1 MDRDSSPEYKTP
13 PEEISETFSAAS
25 AANTK
30 AEKETQRTDAEILRA
45 RRYADVE
52 VQRALAEV
60 QRARQSADVEVQRAL
75 AEVQRARQ
83 SADAEVQR
91 APNAAIQEAHAA
103 KQNAEE
109 NKQRAQE
116 NGKKARKEGEKLREK
131 LELEKE
137 RSRRTTFGELLQ
149 HCHTIFSAP
158 LKVEELTRCTKGKI
172 PQPKGKY
179 CPLKFEHWE
188 DCDTEQQKIYQ
199 SVRKY
204 LEPPGSAALRLFTSR
219 LGLESMG
226 EYFGRPISSERD
238 VEALERFTVESQVHK
253 IITELCNIPA
263 ARGKFHLGTGV
274 RFDSHANCLD
284 DVEADR
290 EQDWTAEKD
299 KEPSNCQNPRPDQY
313 CIYQVDGDNDNLIMT
328 VEYKPPHKLPVET
341 IRLGL
346 HPMDFWKDIVNTRK
360 IPTGQE
366 DKKMYD
372 AAVLTGSAVVQ
383 VYHVMI
389 MNGLE
394 YSYVSTGLAFIM
406 LRVPYKHPGTLY
418 YRLFEPNSELTS
430 QDDKRL
436 TAPLTSVGRVLCLC
450 LMSCS
455 SEVRDKVWREMAKE
469 SLPTWT
475 TGFDTK
481 TSKIPQHEPNTSP
494 AASQHSNT
502 TTIAT
507 TKNYSA
513 SSTEYKPSHPSV
525 APSPAEDYRMPSQF
539 NTRRERTP
547 DEDIDAGP
555 SRQKHRTGDA
565 AKRSE
570 HQKGPLFSGGESYE
584 DTPFCTQRCLLGLQR
599 GGGLD
604 KQCPNVALH
613 RQGADVDQHPITAE
627 ALVQQINRQLNE
639 DVSHGCTPMRGYGST
654 IAPFKITSSEYGYT
668 VVGKGASSDAFWRES
683 LSRDADVYRIL
694 YQAQGSAVP
703 VFLGTIDL
711 KMANLHGDLEVDHM
725 LLVAWEGEE
734 IKSREDKSFKREVR
748 RSEKEVRSLGVLYH
762 NLRPEDTLWNAEL
775 RRALIIN
782 FNHSQLDPLPFKKR
796 QIITGKT
803 NRNPYGRKRPCSN
816 PLDL

>member
-1 MDRDSSPEYKTP
+1 MDRDSTPEYKTP
-13 PEEISETFSAAS
+13 PEEISEAYSAAS
-25 AANTK
+25 AANTT
-30 AEKETQRTDAEILRA
+30 ANT
-45 RRYADVE
+45 
-52 VQRALAEV
+52 AL
-60 QRARQSADVEVQRAL
+60 
-75 AEVQRARQ
+75 
-83 SADAEVQR
+83 QR
-91 APNAAIQEAHAA
+91 APEEKANAAIQEAHAA

-109 NKQRAQE
+109 NIQRAQE
-116 NGKKARKEGEKLREK
+116 NEKKARKEGERLREEM
-131 LELEKE
+131 ELEKE

-199 SVRKY
+199 TVREY

-238 VEALERFTVESQVHK
+238 VEALERFTVESPVLK

-263 ARGKFHLGTGV
+263 ARDEFHLGTGA
-274 RFDSHANCLD
+274 RFDSHANCL

-313 CIYQVDGDNDNLIMT
+313 CIYQ
-328 VEYKPPHKLPVET
+328 LPVET

-346 HPMDFWKDIVNTRK
+346 HPMEFWKEIVNTRK

-366 DKKMYD
+366 DRKMYD

-394 YSYVSTGLAFIM
+394 YSYVSTGLALIM
-406 LRVPYKHPGTLY
+406 LRVPSEHPGTLY
-418 YRLFEPNSELTS
+418 YRLSEPNSELAS
-430 QDDKRL
+430 QVDKRL
-436 TAPLTSVGRVLCLC
+436 TAPLTSVARVLCLC

-455 SEVRDKVWREMAKE
+455 SEVRDKVWREIAKE
-469 SLPTWT
+469 GLPTWT

-481 TSKIPQHEPNTSP
+481 TSTIPQYEPNTNP
-494 AASQHSNT
+494 AAPQYSNT
-502 TTIAT
+502 TTTAT
-507 TKNYSA
+507 TKNYST
-513 SSTEYKPSHPSV
+513 SSTEYQPSHHSV
-525 APSPAEDYRMPSQF
+525 APSPAEDYRMPTQS

-547 DEDIDAGP
+547 DEDIDTSP
-555 SRQKHRTGDA
+555 SRQKRRIGDA
-565 AKRSE
+565 AKQSE
-570 HQKGPLFSGGESYE
+570 RQKGPLFSGGKSYE

-639 DVSHGCTPMRGYGST
+639 DVTSHGCTPMRGYGST
-654 IAPFKITSSEYGYT
+654 IAPFRITSSEYGYT

-683 LSRDADVYRIL
+683 SSREADVYRIL

-711 KMANLHGDLEVDHM
+711 KMAYLHGDLEVDHM
-725 LLVAWEGEE
+725 LLVAWEGER
-734 IKSREDKSFKREVR
+734 IRSRDGKSFKREVR
-748 RSEKEVRSLGVLYH
+748 RSEKEVRSLGVLCH
-762 NLRPEDTLWNAEL
+762 NLRPENTLWNAEL

-796 QIITGKT
+796 QILTGKT
-803 NRNPYGRKRPCSN
+803 NRDPYGRKRPCSN

>member
-13 PEEISETFSAAS
+13 QEGISETFSAAS

-45 RRYADVE
+45 RQNAD
-52 VQRALAEV
+52 AEV
-60 QRARQSADVEVQRAL
+60 QRARQSADAEVQRAL

-83 SADAEVQR
+83 SADAEIQRALAEVQR
-91 APNAAIQEAHAA
+91 ARAAEQS
-103 KQNAEE
+103 AEE
-109 NKQRAQE
+109 DKKQAQE
-116 NGKKARKEGEKLREK
+116 DEKKARKEGEILRK
-131 LELEKE
+131 ELKTERK

-263 ARGKFHLGTGV
+263 ARDEFHLGTGV

-299 KEPSNCQNPRPDQY
+299 EEPLNCQNPRPDQY

-346 HPMDFWKDIVNTRK
+346 HPMEFWKEIVNTRK

-366 DKKMYD
+366 DKKIYD

-383 VYHVMI
+383 EYHVMI

-394 YSYVSTGLAFIM
+394 YSYVSTGLALIM
-406 LRVPYKHPGTLY
+406 LRVPSKHPSTLY

-436 TAPLTSVGRVLCLC
+436 TAPLTSVARLLCLC

-455 SEVRDKVWREMAKE
+455 SEVRDKVWRESAKE
-469 SLPTWT
+469 GLKIWT
-475 TGFDTK
+475 TGFDEIPLR
-481 TSKIPQHEPNTSP
+481 IPQFEPDQSP
-494 AASQHSNT
+494 TASQHSHIT
-502 TTIAT
+502 TTMTIKSHT
-507 TKNYSA
+507 T
-513 SSTEYKPSHPSV
+513 SSEYQPSHPSV
-525 APSPAEDYRMPSQF
+525 MSSPTESYEMLTRSSM
-539 NTRRERTP
+539 RRERP
-547 DEDIDAGP
+547 ADKDIDAGP
-555 SRQKHRTGDA
+555 TRQKRRTGGA
-565 AKRSE
+565 AKRSGR
-570 HQKGPLFSGGESYE
+570 QNDCLFSRDESYE
-584 DTPFCTQRCLLGLQR
+584 GKAFCTQRCLLGLQR
-599 GGGLD
+599 GGSLD

-613 RQGADVDQHPITAE
+613 RKDADVDQHPIA
-627 ALVQQINRQLNE
+627 ARSLVQQINQQLNE
-639 DVSHGCTPMRGYGST
+639 DVDHGCTPMGCYGS
-654 IAPFKITSSEYGYT
+654 AGALFKITSSRYGYT
-668 VVGKGASSDAFWRES
+668 VVGKGASAHLWRQKVSYE
-683 LSRDADVYRIL
+683 ADVYRIL
-694 YQAQGSAVP
+694 HQAQGSAVP

-711 KMANLHGDLEVDHM
+711 KTAYFLHGAVEINHM
-725 LLVAWEGEE
+725 LLMAWGGER
-734 IKSREDKSFKREVR
+734 IRSREEKSFKREFR
-748 RSEKEVRSLGVLYH
+748 RSEKEARSLGVLCH
-762 NLRPEDTLWNAEL
+762 DLRPENSLWNAEL
-775 RRALIIN
+775 RRALIID
-782 FNHSQLDPLPFKKR
+782 FDRSQLDPLPVKKR
-796 QIITGKT
+796 QILKGKT
-803 NRNPYGRKRPCSN
+803 NRDPYGRKRPCSN

>member
-30 AEKETQRTDAEILRA
+30 AEKETQRTDAE
-45 RRYADVE
+45 
-52 VQRALAEV
+52 
-60 QRARQSADVEVQRAL
+60 
-75 AEVQRARQ
+75 VQRARQ

-91 APNAAIQEAHAA
+91 ARAAEKRADIAEKRADLAEEKANAAIQVAHAA

-109 NKQRAQE
+109 DKQRAQE
-116 NGKKARKEGEKLREK
+116 NEKKARKEGEKLREK

-149 HCHTIFSAP
+149 HCHTIFSEP
-158 LKVEELTRCTKGKI
+158 LEVEELTRCTEGKI
-172 PQPKGKY
+172 SQPKGKY

-188 DCDTEQQKIYQ
+188 DCDTEQQKVYQ
-199 SVRKY
+199 TVCKY

-238 VEALERFTVESQVHK
+238 VEALERFTVESPVHK

-263 ARGKFHLGTGV
+263 ARDEFNLGTGV

-299 KEPSNCQNPRPDQY
+299 EEPSNCQNPRPGQY
-313 CIYQVDGDNDNLIMT
+313 CIYKVDGDNDTLIMT
-328 VEYKPPHKLPVET
+328 VEYKPPHKLPVEAM
-341 IRLGL
+341 RLGL
-346 HPMDFWKDIVNTRK
+346 HPMEFWKDIVNTRK

-383 VYHVMI
+383 EYHVMI

-394 YSYVSTGLAFIM
+394 YSYVSTGLALIM
-406 LRVPYKHPGTLY
+406 LRVPSEHPGTLY

-430 QDDKRL
+430 QIDKRI
-436 TAPLTSVGRVLCLC
+436 TAPLTSVARVLCLC

-455 SEVRDKVWREMAKE
+455 SEVRDKAWREMAKE
-469 SLPTWT
+469 GLPTWT

-481 TSKIPQHEPNTSP
+481 TSTIPQYELDTSP

-502 TTIAT
+502 TTTAT

-525 APSPAEDYRMPSQF
+525 APSPAEDYRMPSQS

-683 LSRDADVYRIL
+683 FSRDADVYRIL

-711 KMANLHGDLEVDHM
+711 KMAYLHGDLEVDHM
-725 LLVAWEGEE
+725 LLMAWGGEW
-734 IKSREDKSFKREVR
+734 IRSRDGKSFKREVR
-748 RSEKEVRSLGVLYH
+748 RSEKEVRSLGVLCH

>member
-30 AEKETQRTDAEILRA
+30 AEKETQR
-45 RRYADVE
+45 AD
-52 VQRALAEV
+52 
-60 QRARQSADVEVQRAL
+60 

-91 APNAAIQEAHAA
+91 ARAAEKRADIAEKRADLAEEKANAAIQVAHAA

-109 NKQRAQE
+109 DKQRAQE
-116 NGKKARKEGEKLREK
+116 NEKKARKEGERLREK
-131 LELEKE
+131 MELEKE

-158 LKVEELTRCTKGKI
+158 LKVEELIRCTKGKI

-188 DCDTEQQKIYQ
+188 DWDTEQQKIYQ
-199 SVRKY
+199 TIYKY

-238 VEALERFTVESQVHK
+238 VESLERFTVESQVHK
-253 IITELCNIPA
+253 IITKLRNIPA
-263 ARGKFHLGTGV
+263 ARDEFHLGTGV

-346 HPMDFWKDIVNTRK
+346 HPMEFWKQIVNTRK

-372 AAVLTGSAVVQ
+372 AAVLAGSAVVQ

-394 YSYVSTGLAFIM
+394 YSYVSTGLALIM
-406 LRVPYKHPGTLY
+406 LRVPSKHPGTLY

-469 SLPTWT
+469 GLPTWT

-481 TSKIPQHEPNTSP
+481 TSKIPQYEPNTSP

-502 TTIAT
+502 TTTAT

-525 APSPAEDYRMPSQF
+525 APSPAEVYRMPTQS

-547 DEDIDAGP
+547 DEDVDTSP
-555 SRQKHRTGDA
+555 SRQKRRIGDA
-565 AKRSE
+565 AKQSE
-570 HQKGPLFSGGESYE
+570 RQKGPLFSGGKSYE

-639 DVSHGCTPMRGYGST
+639 DVTSHGCTPMRGYGST
-654 IAPFKITSSEYGYT
+654 IAPFRITSSEYGYT

-683 LSRDADVYRIL
+683 FSREADVYRIL

-711 KMANLHGDLEVDHM
+711 KMAYLHGDLEVDHM
-725 LLVAWEGEE
+725 LLVAWEGER
-734 IKSREDKSFKREVR
+734 IRSRDGKSFKREIR
-748 RSEKEVRSLGVLYH
+748 RSEKEVRSLGVLCH

-796 QIITGKT
+796 QILTGKT
-803 NRNPYGRKRPCSN
+803 NRDPYGRKRPCSN